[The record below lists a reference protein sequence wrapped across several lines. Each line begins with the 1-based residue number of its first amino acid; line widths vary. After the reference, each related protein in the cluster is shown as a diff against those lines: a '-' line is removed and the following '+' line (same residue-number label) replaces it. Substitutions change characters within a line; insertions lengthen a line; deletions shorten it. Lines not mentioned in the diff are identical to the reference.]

1 MLELSEHKVNGKSFQ
16 HILCHSI
23 KLKRFIESVKILKRL
38 QLTDNA
44 HLSALLC
51 MCPATVGVGSGT
63 IHILGTSAVWEDTQ
77 GTVLGLLGGTGVH

>member
-1 MLELSEHKVNGKSFQ
+1 MLELSEHKVNGKSFW

-23 KLKRFIESVKILKRL
+23 KLKRFIESLKRL

-77 GTVLGLLGGTGVH
+77 GAIFGLLGGTGVH